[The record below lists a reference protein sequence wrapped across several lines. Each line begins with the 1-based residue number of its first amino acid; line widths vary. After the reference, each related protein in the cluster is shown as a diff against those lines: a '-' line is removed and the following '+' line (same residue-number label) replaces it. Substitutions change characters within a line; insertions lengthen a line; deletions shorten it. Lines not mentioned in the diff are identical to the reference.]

1 MIEQKKFVKYINNND
16 YDVISVQETFDYEI
30 KDLITKKCHENGYS
44 HIISRAG
51 QPACRGIFYESGLM
65 IISKLPIL
73 NAETIQYNQASGS
86 DVMTN
91 KGFLV
96 ADIDF
101 NGQIITVVNTHL
113 QSGNDMVSLE
123 KRINQFEQ
131 LKNAIKQKK
140 NGKMIVTGDFNADMN
155 DSAEKD
161 VFIDF
166 VKELGLID
174 SFKLLNPGVPG
185 FTFDS
190 ETNPHVFA
198 SEPER
203 FRIDYIFVSQTL
215 NKQITESKLDKVFVD
230 NIPLSDHYGVEI
242 IMSL

>member
-1 MIEQKKFVKYINNND
+1 MPLDCSKTFAGEVFIICKRFFSNPLSIITYIRIIFMKIYWCLSSTLYPPDSPHTTISIDGSKTEPFDKCSVKILTYNTELILARSTYDRAEKFVKYINNND

-73 NAETIQYNQASGS
+73 NAETIHYNQASGS
-86 DVMTN
+86 DVMAN

-140 NGKMIVTGDFNADMN
+140 NGKMIVT
-155 DSAEKD
+155 
-161 VFIDF
+161 
-166 VKELGLID
+166 
-174 SFKLLNPGVPG
+174 
-185 FTFDS
+185 
-190 ETNPHVFA
+190 
-198 SEPER
+198 
-203 FRIDYIFVSQTL
+203 
-215 NKQITESKLDKVFVD
+215 
-230 NIPLSDHYGVEI
+230 
-242 IMSL
+242 